1 MNEYKYND
9 IYIGQEE
16 SFLIK
21 ISEEMMNKFFSITN
35 DKNPLHHNQKFAH
48 SKGFNNKVVF
58 GMLTASF
65 ISTLGGVYLPGK
77 YCLIHSVETKFLK
90 PVYIGD
96 SLTITGKIKEKHDSV
111 QQIDIKIVMINQ
123 MGEKVLRGLLKVG
136 FLNE

>member
-21 ISEEMMNKFFSITN
+21 ISEEMMKMFFVITN
-35 DKNPLHHNQKFAH
+35 DKNPLHHNRDFAYA
-48 SKGFNNKVVF
+48 KGFSNKVVF

-77 YCLIHSVETKFLK
+77 YCLIHSIETKFLK

-96 SLTITGKIKEKHDSV
+96 SLTIIGKVKEKHDSV
-111 QQIDIKIVMINQ
+111 QQIDIKVTIINQ
-123 MGEKVLRGLLKVG
+123 IGEKVLKGLLKVG

>member
-1 MNEYKYND
+1 M
-9 IYIGQEE
+9 
-16 SFLIK
+16 
-21 ISEEMMNKFFSITN
+21 
-35 DKNPLHHNQKFAH
+35 
-48 SKGFNNKVVF
+48 
-58 GMLTASF
+58 
-65 ISTLGGVYLPGK
+65 
-77 YCLIHSVETKFLK
+77 IHSVETKFLK